1 MHQEKWVLNLH
12 LFDGGAAGS
21 AGADGTQGET
31 GAQEGAKSPEKA
43 EKRAPVVYGKQAAE
57 GEANAQAAAD
67 EAAPAKAEKRAA
79 DKKSFAQLLSENP
92 DYRAEHQRIVDS
104 AINKRFAKS
113 RGAEET
119 LGKLTP
125 ALNTLYGKYGIAQ
138 GDIDGLVQAVSRDD
152 SLIEAAAME
161 RGMSVEQYR
170 DQRAMELENERLRA
184 AVAEQEKK
192 NAMQNAYAAWQKQA
206 EEARQAFPGLDLN
219 HEIENPAFA
228 DLLGRGIDVKTAYQV
243 THYDEISQALVT
255 RTAQEAQ
262 KNTVDNIRARQGRPR
277 ENGARQQPGTV
288 VKSDPSKLR
297 AEDFEEILKR
307 AARGEVIRW

>member
-1 MHQEKWVLNLH
+1 MHKENWELDLH

-21 AGADGTQGET
+21 AGAEGAQGET
-31 GAQEGAKSPEKA
+31 GAQQAAMEKSGSGKS
-43 EKRAPVVYGKQAAE
+43 APVVYGKQAAD
-57 GEANAQAAAD
+57 GEASEQ
-67 EAAPAKAEKRAA
+67 AAPAEAEKSAPEA
-79 DKKSFAQLLSENP
+79 KKSFAELLKENP
-92 DYRAEHQRIVDS
+92 DYRAEHQRIVDN

-113 RGAEET
+113 RGAEEA

-125 ALNTLYGKYGIAQ
+125 ALSALYGKYGLAD
-138 GDIDGLVQAVSRDD
+138 GDIDALVQAVSRDD
-152 SLIEAAAME
+152 SLIEAAALE

-206 EEARQAFPGLDLN
+206 EEARQMFPSLDLN
-219 HEIENPAFA
+219 REIENPAFA
-228 DLLGRGIDVKTAYQV
+228 DLLGKGIDVKTAYQV
-243 THYDEISQALVT
+243 THYDEISQALVE
-255 RTAQEAQ
+255 RTAQETQ
-262 KNTVDNIRARQGRPR
+262 KNTVDNIRARQGRPQ

-307 AARGEVIRW
+307 AARGERICW